1 MRYSTW
7 QRLLMP
13 VLLVSSLVASCG
25 KDNPAPT
32 PTPPSPDPGTPTEVP
47 LKTQRINRFI
57 VEAMRNRYL
66 WNSGLPSEIDITS
79 ESDPAALFKR
89 LRNPAKAMPPVLPP
103 LSGKRPCITLC
114 VWRMVRSFVCQV
126 HSIQS

>member
-7 QRLLMP
+7 QRLLIP
-13 VLLVSSLVASCG
+13 VLLVSSLIASCG

-79 ESDPAALFKR
+79 ESDPAALF
-89 LRNPAKAMPPVLPP
+89 
-103 LSGKRPCITLC
+103 
-114 VWRMVRSFVCQV
+114 
-126 HSIQS
+126 